1 LFVAAIVAI
10 VAVTSM
16 SRPSALGRPGITPI
30 PCPDQAWAFGDATFE
45 ALPAAKAFF
54 GKYDGGLYRIE
65 IPDNWNGELALYA
78 HGFVSNAGTNG
89 SMLRVGNSPI
99 REHLIKNG
107 FAWAASSYR
116 CNGYVP
122 GQGLLDTMA
131 LTDLFTKFNG
141 GRAAQRVLLTGTSM
155 GGHVT
160 VLGMHEFPTSFAG
173 GLAMC
178 PAGPELFD
186 FFAAVGGAAEVV
198 TGVQL
203 KLDTMSQDL
212 AKMNEVL
219 GKPPDYTDKGRQ
231 LASVEIQISG
241 GPRPFAVEGLAS
253 RFAGNISGAALAGS
267 TTPSNR
273 AVMTTHIK
281 YAIDEGL
288 GLTADALNSRARR
301 KALDAEIRNP
311 TGPYDEIVPFDG
323 KLERPLLTMHGTG
336 DLFVPIFLQQTLKRA
351 VAGSGKQDLL
361 VQRVY
366 RIAGHCA
373 FSQPE
378 MTKAFDDLVAWV
390 RRNAKP
396 EGDEVLGDLSNAGL
410 KFTSPLRPNDPGTLR
425 VSAAPK
431 SHEAEQA
438 VASVDFGRDVQPILR
453 QHCYSCHG
461 PNQQMNGFRLD
472 RRRDAMRGG
481 TTSPGVIR
489 PGNSDASLLMAR
501 IAGNSAGPQMPPT
514 GALKPEQI
522 GLIKAWMDQ
531 GAEWPDAFANE
542 APPVALEPRAAQLM
556 EAALWG
562 NATAVRRLIDQGADP
577 NARNDAGATPLM
589 RAVVDLEKTRVLLER
604 RADVNARSDD
614 GRTPLLI
621 AAGLPGAAPVVKLLL
636 DAGAAIN
643 VKAAGL
649 DGDMTPLAEAA
660 RSGDAAVFQL
670 LLDRGA
676 DVDVAGVPALA
687 LALRSTCD
695 VCAQRL
701 LKSVSPKILTNTLFL
716 EMPPMSEGR
725 GAKALFDHGADPKL
739 TDGDGKTMI
748 ARAAASDVGLDDALR
763 LLIAKGVDVNARDK
777 AGETALDIARR
788 HGRTTMVD
796 VLKSA
801 GAAAGNASAAPTVAP
816 APAASARVALERTL
830 PLLQR
835 TDAVFLKKSGCVSC
849 HNNTLTAMTVA
860 AVRPLGIAVDEATA
874 RASLKTIGTFIDVW
888 RDRALQ
894 GVGIPGDADTVS
906 YILLG
911 LHAEKYPADPATD
924 AMAFFLK
931 RTQLAN
937 GQWRILAHRPP
948 LESSDIEVTA
958 ASMRALQLYA
968 PAAVK
973 SEYDKA
979 ARRAAAWLATAPTR
993 SNEDRAFKLLGLTW
1007 GRAAGSAIQKAGR
1020 ALIAEQR
1027 ADGGWAQLPSMDS
1040 DAYATGQTLV
1050 ALAESGAI
1058 TPADPIYQRGVQ
1070 FLLKTQC
1077 EDGSWLVRTRALPLQ
1092 PLFDIGFPHGN
1103 DGWISAAA
1111 TNWAAMALARTHAKP
1126 ATASVSAQAR

>member
-1 LFVAAIVAI
+1 VRLRGLFVAAVVAI
-10 VAVTSM
+10 IAVAAA
-16 SRPSALGRPGITPI
+16 SRPHALGRPGITPI
-30 PCPDQAWAFGDATFE
+30 PCPDQAWEFGDPKFD
-45 ALPAAKAFF
+45 ALDGAKAFF
-54 GKYDGGLYRIE
+54 GKYEGGLYRVE
-65 IPDNWNGELALYA
+65 IPDAWNGELVLYA
-78 HGFVSNAGTNG
+78 HGFVSNAGANG

-99 REHLIKNG
+99 REHLVKNG

-122 GQGLLDTMA
+122 GQGLVDTMA
-131 LTDLFTKFNG
+131 LTDLFTKFNA
-141 GRAAQRVLLTGTSM
+141 GRAPQRLLLTGTSM

-160 VLGMHEFPTSFAG
+160 VLGMHEFPTAFAG

-186 FFAAVGGAAEVV
+186 FFAAVGGAAEVI

-203 KLDTMSQDL
+203 KLDSMQQDL
-212 AKMNEVL
+212 AKMSDLL

-288 GLTADALNSRARR
+288 GLTADALNTRARR
-301 KALDAEIRNP
+301 KALDADVRNP
-311 TGPYDEIVPFDG
+311 NGPYEEIVPFDG

-336 DLFVPIFLQQTLKRA
+336 DLFVPIFLEQSLKHA
-351 VAGSGKQDLL
+351 VAASGKSDLL

-390 RRNAKP
+390 RKNQKP
-396 EGDEVLGDLSNAGL
+396 TGDEVDGDLSRAGM
-410 KFTSPLRPNDPGTLR
+410 KFTEPLRPNDPGTLR
-425 VSAAPK
+425 VTAAPT
-431 SHEAEQA
+431 SQQPAA
-438 VASVDFGRDVQPILR
+438 AIATVDFGRDVQPILR
-453 QHCYSCHG
+453 QQCYSCHG
-461 PNQQMNGFRLD
+461 PSQQMNGFRLD
-472 RRRDAMRGG
+472 RRREAMRGG
-481 TTSPGVIR
+481 TTSPGIIR
-489 PGNSDASLLMAR
+489 PGSSQTSLLFYR
-501 IAGNSAGPQMPPT
+501 VAGNQAGPQMPPT
-514 GALKPEQI
+514 GALRPEQI
-522 GLIKAWMDQ
+522 AVIKAWLDQ
-531 GAEWPDAFANE
+531 GADWPDEYANE
-542 APPVALEPRAAQLM
+542 APPVPMEPRAAKLM
-556 EAALWG
+556 EAAQWG
-562 NATAVRRLIDQGADP
+562 TAADVKSLLDQGADP
-577 NARNDAGATPLM
+577 NTRNDAGATPLM
-589 RAVVDLEKTRVLLER
+589 RAVTDLEKTRLLLER
-604 RADVNARSDD
+604 HADVNARSGD

-621 AAGLPGAAPVVKLLL
+621 AAGLTGAAPVVKLLL

-643 VKAAGL
+643 VKAPGL
-649 DGDMTPLAEAA
+649 EGDMAPLAEAA

-676 DVDVAGVPALA
+676 DVNIAGVPALA
-687 LALRSTCD
+687 VALRSPCE
-695 VCAQRL
+695 VCAKRL
-701 LKSVSPKILTNTLFL
+701 LESVRPEILTQTLFL
-716 EMPPMSEGR
+716 EMPPLSEGR
-725 GAKALFDHGADPKL
+725 AAKALFDRGADPKL

-748 ARAAASDVGLDDALR
+748 ARAAASDLGLNDTLR

-777 AGETALDIARR
+777 AGRTALDIASR
-788 HGRTTMVD
+788 HGRSDTVD
-796 VLKSA
+796 FLKSA
-801 GAAAGNASAAPTVAP
+801 GATAGDASAAPSAAA
-816 APAASARVALERTL
+816 APAATVRVALERSL

-860 AVRPLGIAVDEATA
+860 ATRSLGIPVDEATA
-874 RASLKTIGTFIDVW
+874 RASLSRVGSFIDIW

-911 LHAEKYPADPATD
+911 LHAEKFPADPATD

-937 GQWRILAHRPP
+937 GQWRIIAHRPP

-968 PAAVK
+968 PAVAK
-973 SEYDKA
+973 PEYDKA
-979 ARRAAAWLATAPTR
+979 VRRALAWLTTAPTR
-993 SNEDRAFKLLGLTW
+993 TNEDRAFQLLGLAW
-1007 GRAAGSAIQKAGR
+1007 GRAPRAAIQKASR
-1020 ALIAEQR
+1020 ALLGEQR
-1027 ADGGWAQLPSMDS
+1027 PDGGWAQLTSMDS
-1040 DAYATGQTLV
+1040 DAYATGQALV
-1050 ALAESGAI
+1050 ALAESGAVA
-1058 TPADPIYQRGVQ
+1058 PSDPIYKRGVQ
-1070 FLLKTQC
+1070 FLLKSQY

-1111 TNWAAMALARTHAKP
+1111 TNWAAMALARAYVKP
-1126 ATASVSAQAR
+1126 S